1 MKIAERY
8 MIWEASSQHGYWL
21 LLLHCHWQ
29 PQHELRQVYGPGKI
43 HTMTDELYAS
53 LNTECLNAKCT
64 VKKTLTAEH
73 DRNTPRVIPN
83 VQGGYMKS
91 QREDYLDGMKGLAC
105 LFILLGHFTGIYKYA
120 DNASQIDSWFVRI
133 LTKGPFS
140 FFTTESF
147 WLYLFFVISGYLS
160 IISPP
165 KNNRDFFAKCI
176 KRILRLAIPILGT
189 AIFIFIIQ
197 NVIGFHNYS
206 VQAIIQNTWLTHLY
220 GNRLTILDIL
230 KEPFLVLVLGIS
242 KFNSPFWCL
251 RDMLISSFLIYGVCL
266 ICKSKK
272 TKTIVVCVLILLAAI
287 TNKIIIM
294 ACLCGSCAG
303 LLKEYIYIYIVKNTL
318 LF

>member
-1 MKIAERY
+1 MVCQNIDERTVFIFY
-8 MIWEASSQHGYWL
+8 DREFLAL
-21 LLLHCHWQ
+21 LVFCDKWIF
-29 PQHELRQVYGPGKI
+29 V
-43 HTMTDELYAS
+43 
-53 LNTECLNAKCT
+53 
-64 VKKTLTAEH
+64 
-73 DRNTPRVIPN
+73 
-83 VQGGYMKS
+83 
-91 QREDYLDGMKGLAC
+91 
-105 LFILLGHFTGIYKYA
+105 
-120 DNASQIDSWFVRI
+120 DN
-133 LTKGPFS
+133 
-140 FFTTESF
+140 
-147 WLYLFFVISGYLS
+147 
-160 IISPP
+160 ISPP

-251 RDMLISSFLIYGVCL
+251 RDMLIFSFLIYGVCL

-294 ACLCGSCAG
+294 ACLCGSCTG